1 MGPGT
6 DGTITNHLI
15 RMADAV
21 TARRAGESET
31 IGGNDLGGH
40 TTPDHN
46 EVQSVAPGSHSETRE
61 DSVDAKPIS
70 TLSSHPPAMDNS
82 ASTGTLLPP
91 EQALSVPAHDT
102 TPSKIVQA
110 DGDSSDARGFNI
122 GGYMNTLNRVF
133 SSSSNNVHD
142 VDDSLFT
149 TATGKDDERYCLT
162 EGKKMAIVFN
172 HEVYDP
178 VRDLSKRSGTESDA
192 QVIDSTFKKM
202 GFELHTYD
210 DLRVDGIRR
219 VIRGVQTC
227 REEIACLAVFILTHG
242 EENGILHAY
251 DDPYRLD
258 KEIIN
263 ELLPERCPTLVG
275 KPKLIFVQACQGNKT
290 DEGTVV
296 ATRHRHTSTDG
307 GIAGSNYRI
316 PHHSDF
322 LIFQAA
328 YHGYYSFRSGSGS
341 WFIQSFCKCLMHSK
355 CDDDILAIL
364 TRTKHYV
371 ACYKTSNVPS
381 NPSLDQ
387 KKQIPLVQD
396 TLIRRLYLKEH
407 LSDPQTSQRALSVSP
422 ELQRRNGSMR
432 DTRKESSSLPQKKA
446 IKKSEDKCLCM

>member
-1 MGPGT
+1 
-6 DGTITNHLI
+6 
-15 RMADAV
+15 
-21 TARRAGESET
+21 
-31 IGGNDLGGH
+31 
-40 TTPDHN
+40 
-46 EVQSVAPGSHSETRE
+46 
-61 DSVDAKPIS
+61 
-70 TLSSHPPAMDNS
+70 
-82 ASTGTLLPP
+82 
-91 EQALSVPAHDT
+91 
-102 TPSKIVQA
+102 
-110 DGDSSDARGFNI
+110 
-122 GGYMNTLNRVF
+122 MNTLNRVF

-322 LIFQAA
+322 LIFQACTVLVLL
-328 YHGYYSFRSGSGS
+328 SCSLLFRLIAPISGG
-341 WFIQSFCKCLMHSK
+341 LPR
-355 CDDDILAIL
+355 ILFL
-364 TRTKHYV
+364 
-371 ACYKTSNVPS
+371 
-381 NPSLDQ
+381 
-387 KKQIPLVQD
+387 
-396 TLIRRLYLKEH
+396 
-407 LSDPQTSQRALSVSP
+407 SQRLGQLVHTII
-422 ELQRRNGSMR
+422 LQMPNA
-432 DTRKESSSLPQKKA
+432 Q
-446 IKKSEDKCLCM
+446 